1 MSSSRSGLTEEIR
14 AALPGVE
21 VITGYGAT
29 EYGPVTRTYSWEFDA
44 AGDPVGVGRPV
55 AGADLRVLVDGV
67 VHDGPG
73 IEGEIIVNATWQMMS
88 YRTVDPELESAV
100 RHGRHLRR
108 GDIGRFD
115 DEGHLLLTGQIGRA
129 HVCTPV
135 TNAHT

>member
-1 MSSSRSGLTEEIR
+1 MSASRLRFVQFGMSSSRSGLTEEIR

-73 IEGEIIVNATWQMMS
+73 IEGEIIVNAPWHD
-88 YRTVDPELESAV
+88 RKAPCRES
-100 RHGRHLRR
+100 
-108 GDIGRFD
+108 
-115 DEGHLLLTGQIGRA
+115 
-129 HVCTPV
+129 VCQYV
-135 TNAHT
+135 

>member
-73 IEGEIIVNATWQMMS
+73 IEGEIIVNAPWQMMS
-88 YRTVDPELESAV
+88 YRTDDPDLETAV
-100 RHGRHLRR
+100 HHGPPPPHGALRPS
-108 GDIGRFD
+108 D
-115 DEGHLLLTGQIGRA
+115 A
-129 HVCTPV
+129 
-135 TNAHT
+135 A

>member
-1 MSSSRSGLTEEIR
+1 MSASRLRFVQFGMSSSRSGLTEEIR

-67 VHDGPG
+67 VHRS
-73 IEGEIIVNATWQMMS
+73 EEHTSELQSLMRNS
-88 YRTVDPELESAV
+88 YAV
-100 RHGRHLRR
+100 FCLKK
-108 GDIGRFD
+108 
-115 DEGHLLLTGQIGRA
+115 
-129 HVCTPV
+129 
-135 TNAHT
+135 